1 MKSAQGF
8 TGDNMYVIV
17 GAGGFLGSHLIKAV
31 LEKTD
36 EKILALART
45 GNVFSAES
53 NRVTVMK
60 GDLTDEAYISYVAEK
75 IKNEN
80 LKVIY
85 TAACHNIDYVAA
97 HPDEAYHM
105 NVTVP
110 CEFLEKIGKTDSL
123 LFTSSD
129 TVYGEGGSYAFR
141 EEDELS
147 PLSTYGRQK
156 LEAEKVFIAHGGKAL
171 RLPLMFSE
179 SISPVKKHFC
189 DTIRENLRNKIPTK
203 LVTGAVRSTLDYGTV
218 ADIIIELSG
227 IQNVPDVLNIAGED
241 PLSKYELGVLYARSV
256 GADTS
261 LIVPVESFGDPPVY
275 DARRADST
283 VMSNEK
289 LKKLLGREEI
299 KIKL

>member
-1 MKSAQGF
+1 
-8 TGDNMYVIV
+8 MYLIV
-17 GAGGFLGSHLIKAV
+17 GAGGFLGSYLIKTI

-36 EKILALART
+36 ENILALART
-45 GNVFSAES
+45 ENVLSADDS
-53 NRVTVMK
+53 RVTVMK
-60 GDLTDEAYISYVAEK
+60 GDLTDEIYLSAVTK
-75 IKNEN
+75 KTKDEN

-110 CEFLEKIGKTDSL
+110 CKFLEKIGKTDSL

-129 TVYGEGGSYAFR
+129 TVYGEGGDYAFR
-141 EEDELS
+141 EEDALS

-156 LEAEKVFIAHGGKAL
+156 LEAEKVFISHGGKAL

-179 SISPVKKHFC
+179 SISPAKKHFC
-189 DTIRENLRNKIPTK
+189 DTISENLRNNIPTK

-218 ADIIIELSG
+218 AEIITELSMMN
-227 IQNVPDVLNIAGED
+227 NVPDVLNIAGDD
-241 PLSKYELGVLYARSV
+241 PLSKYELGVVYAKSV

-261 LIVPVESFGDPPVY
+261 LIVPVESFGTPPVEE
-275 DARRADST
+275 ARRADST

-289 LKKLLGREEI
+289 IKNLLGREEI

>member
-8 TGDNMYVIV
+8 TGDFMYLIV
-17 GAGGFLGSHLIKAV
+17 GAGGFLGSYLIKTI

-36 EKILALART
+36 EKILALSRT
-45 GNVFSAES
+45 ENVFSAGDS
-53 NRVTVMK
+53 RVTVVK
-60 GDLTDEAYISYVAEK
+60 GDMTDEKYISAVAEK
-75 IKNEN
+75 TKNEK

-97 HPDEAYHM
+97 HPQEAFHM

-110 CEFLEKIGKTDSL
+110 ALFLDKIGKTDSL

-141 EEDELS
+141 EEDETA

-218 ADIIIELSG
+218 ADIITELSV
-227 IQNVPDVLNIAGED
+227 IQNIPDVLNIAGED
-241 PLSKYELGVLYARSV
+241 PLSKYELGVLYAGAV

-261 LIVPVESFGDPPVY
+261 LIIPVRTFGAPPAE

-283 VMSNEK
+283 VMLNEK